1 MSDDAL
7 PEADAEPGLP
17 HPRHVHTLFGQNDAE
32 EAAASAIRSGRMHHA
47 WMITGPKG
55 VGKATLA
62 WRMARRLLGAQ
73 ADPSAPLAHLAGDP
87 VNRRMEALSHPDLL
101 LLRRPYDEQRKRLKG
116 EITIDEARRIPAF
129 FSRRAAEGGWR
140 VAIIDSADEMNRNA
154 ANGLL
159 KSLEEPPERGILLLV
174 VTSPGRLPTTVRSRC
189 RRLHLRATPESTC
202 ANWLT
207 ETHGVEAGEA
217 GLLAR
222 LAKGAPGRALAF
234 HTSGLADLHR
244 DLARALGSSGRP
256 DQAGVEALISRAS
269 GAGSEQARAVLF
281 DMMAGEAARRARTAA
296 QSGEAGLAG
305 QWADASRR
313 IVSLAHEADTLYLDP
328 RQSLL
333 AAFSLLEGVARQ
345 PAA

>member
-17 HPRHVHTLFGQNDAE
+17 HPRHVHTLFGHADAE

-62 WRMARRLLGAQ
+62 WRMARRLLGVKPE
-73 ADPSAPLAHLAGDP
+73 PSAPLAHQAGDP
-87 VNRRMEALSHPDLL
+87 VNQRIEALSHPDLL
-101 LLRRPYDEQRKRLKG
+101 LVRRPYDEQRKRLKG
-116 EITIDEARRIPAF
+116 EITIEEARRIPAF

-159 KSLEEPPERGILLLV
+159 KSLEEPPERGILILV

-189 RRLHLRATPESTC
+189 RRLQLRAEPQLAC
-202 ANWLT
+202 ANWL
-207 ETHGVEAGEA
+207 ETTHSVPAEEAT
-217 GLLAR
+217 LLAD

-234 HTSGLADLHR
+234 HTSGLAGMQR
-244 DLARALGSSGRP
+244 DLAAAITPSGRI
-256 DQAGVEALISRAS
+256 DQNAAERLISKATGTDS
-269 GAGSEQARAVLF
+269 HQARAVLL
-281 DMMAGEAARRARTAA
+281 DMMAGESARRARQAA
-296 QSGEAGLAG
+296 GSGQAVPAG
-305 QWADASRR
+305 QWADTSRR
-313 IVSLAHEADTLYLDP
+313 ITSLAREAETLYLDP

-333 AAFSLLEGVARQ
+333 AAFSLLEDAARQ
-345 PAA
+345 PAG

>member
-17 HPRHVHTLFGQNDAE
+17 HPRHVHTLVGHTEAE
-32 EAAASAIRSGRMHHA
+32 EAAASAIQSGRMHHA

-62 WRMARRLLGAQ
+62 WRMARRLLGVKT
-73 ADPSAPLAHLAGDP
+73 DPSAPLAHAGADP
-87 VNRRMEALSHPDLL
+87 VNQRMEALSHPDLL
-101 LLRRPYDEQRKRLKG
+101 LVRRPYDEQRKRLKG
-116 EITIDEARRIPAF
+116 EITIEEARRIPSF

-159 KSLEEPPERGILLLV
+159 KSLEEPPERGILILV

-189 RRLHLRATPESTC
+189 RRLHLRAPDEAAC
-202 ANWLT
+202 AEWLVD
-207 ETHGVEAGEA
+207 THKIARDEAA
-217 GLLAR
+217 LLAK

-234 HTSGLADLHR
+234 HTSGLADMQR
-244 DLARALGSSGRP
+244 DLAAAFGASGRL
-256 DQAGVEALISRAS
+256 DQS
-269 GAGSEQARAVLF
+269 GIEKLVGKATGTDSHQARAVLF
-281 DMMAGEAARRARTAA
+281 DMMAGEGARRARAAASAGDAA
-296 QSGEAGLAG
+296 QAGR
-305 QWADASRR
+305 WAEASRR
-313 IVSLAHEADTLYLDP
+313 ITSLAREAETLYLDP

-333 AAFSLLEGVARQ
+333 AAFSLLDDAARQ
-345 PAA
+345 SAA

>member
-17 HPRHVHTLFGQNDAE
+17 HPRHVHSLLGHEHAE
-32 EAAASAIRSGRMHHA
+32 AAAASAIRSGRMHHA

-62 WRMARRLLGAQ
+62 WRMARRLLGVKP
-73 ADPSAPLAHLAGDP
+73 DPSAPLAHAPGDP
-87 VNRRMEALSHPDLL
+87 VNQRMEALSHPDLL
-101 LLRRPYDEQRKRLKG
+101 LVRRPYDEQRKRLKG
-116 EITIDEARRIPAF
+116 EITIEEARRIPAF

-140 VAIIDSADEMNRNA
+140 VAVIDSADEMNRNA

-159 KSLEEPPERGILLLV
+159 KSLEEPPERGILILV

-189 RRLHLRATPESTC
+189 RRLHLRAGPEAHC
-202 ANWLT
+202 ADWL
-207 ETHGVEAGEA
+207 EERHSVPGEEAA
-217 GLLAR
+217 LLAR

-234 HTSGLADLHR
+234 HVSGLAGMQR
-244 DLARALGSSGRP
+244 DLTAAFSPSGRI
-256 DQAGVEALISRAS
+256 DQSGAERLISKATGTDS
-269 GAGSEQARAVLF
+269 HQARAVLF
-281 DMMAGEAARRARTAA
+281 DMMAGESARRARDAA
-296 QSGEAGLAG
+296 SKGDSAQAG

-313 IVSLAHEADTLYLDP
+313 ITSLAREAETLYLDP

-333 AAFSLLEGVARQ
+333 AAFSLLEDAARQ
-345 PAA
+345 SAA

>member
-17 HPRHVHTLFGQNDAE
+17 HPRHVHTLFGHAQAE

-47 WMITGPKG
+47 WMITGAKG

-62 WRMARRLLGAQ
+62 WRIARRLLGVR
-73 ADPSAPLAHLAGDP
+73 ADPSAPLAHASDDP
-87 VNRRMEALSHPDLL
+87 VNRRMEALSHSDLL
-101 LLRRPYDEQRKRLKG
+101 LVRRPYDEQRKRLKA
-116 EITIDEARRIPAF
+116 EITIEEARRIPAF

-159 KSLEEPPERGILLLV
+159 KSLEEPPERGILILV
-174 VTSPGRLPTTVRSRC
+174 VTSPGRMPTTVRSRC
-189 RRLHLRATPESTC
+189 RRLDLRATPETDC
-202 ANWLT
+202 AGWLSAA
-207 ETHGVEAGEA
+207 HGMPAEEAR
-217 GLLAR
+217 LLAR

-234 HTSGLADLHR
+234 GAAGLASLQR
-244 DLARALGSSGRP
+244 DLAAALGASGMPEPR
-256 DQAGVEALISRAS
+256 AVEALIGKATGTDSH
-269 GAGSEQARAVLF
+269 QARAVLF
-281 DMMAGEAARRARTAA
+281 EMMTSQAAQRARAAAGEGAHH
-296 QSGEAGLAG
+296 QAGH
-305 QWADASRR
+305 WADASRN
-313 IVSLAHEADTLYLDP
+313 IVRLAREAETLYLDP

-333 AAFSLLEGVARQ
+333 AAFSLLEDAARQ

>member
-1 MSDDAL
+1 MSDDVL

-17 HPRHVHTLFGQNDAE
+17 HPRHVHTLFGQDEAE
-32 EAAASAIRSGRMHHA
+32 ERAAAAIRSGRLHHA

-62 WRMARRLLGAQ
+62 WRMARRLLGVRP
-73 ADPSAPLAHLAGDP
+73 DGSAPLAHSADDP

-101 LLRRPYDEQRKRLKG
+101 LIRRPYDDQRKRLKG

-129 FSRRAAEGGWR
+129 FSRKAAEGGWR

-159 KSLEEPPERGILLLV
+159 KSLEEPPERGILILV

-189 RRLHLRATPESTC
+189 RRLPLRTPPESDS
-202 ANWLT
+202 AHWLSH
-207 ETHGVEAGEA
+207 EHGLPAAEAA
-217 GLLAR
+217 LLAG

-234 HTSGLADLHR
+234 HTSGLSGLQR
-244 DLARALGSSGRP
+244 DLSAALGQSGRH
-256 DQAGVEALISRAS
+256 DASGVEAVINKATGGDSHQVR
-269 GAGSEQARAVLF
+269 GVLF
-281 DMMAGEAARRARTAA
+281 DMMAGEAARRARDAAKGGAAA
-296 QSGEAGLAG
+296 QAG

-313 IVSLAHEADTLYLDP
+313 ITSLAREAETLYLDP

-333 AAFSLLEGVARQ
+333 AAFSLLEDAAR
-345 PAA
+345 PSAA